1 MWFLRTQNIHIEKVT
16 NEEVLIRASE
26 QLQRSLYNNIRQK
39 QARFFRHAMRR
50 EGLLAD
56 TLSNCQDKGTKITR
70 ITKRETDSLTCWLN
84 MTHLVWEH
92 RK

>member
-26 QLQRSLYNNIRQK
+26 QLQRSLYNIRQK

-50 EGLLAD
+50 GLLAD
-56 TLSNCQDKGTKITR
+56 PLSNATAKIKGLR
-70 ITKRETDSLTCWLN
+70 L
-84 MTHLVWEH
+84 
-92 RK
+92 